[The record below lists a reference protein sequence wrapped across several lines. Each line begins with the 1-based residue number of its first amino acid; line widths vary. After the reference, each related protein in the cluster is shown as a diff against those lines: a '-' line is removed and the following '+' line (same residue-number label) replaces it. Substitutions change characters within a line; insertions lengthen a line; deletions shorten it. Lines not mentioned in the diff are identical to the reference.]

1 MLIGRA
7 CELAAVVGALADPG
21 LVLLT
26 GPVGIGKTALAV
38 TAVRQ
43 TGRTALIGGGLR
55 ALSKVPGV
63 AVGRAV
69 AGRLPDH
76 DPVLATEIVRLRV
89 GAGVLVL
96 DDAQWADRL
105 SLTVARRLAQHTR
118 VLICVRTLTPPARR
132 LAARI
137 RADARLTIAL
147 TGLPD
152 TDALLLVQVCASL
165 RVPPARVGTPAQ
177 VGPSGSAPES
187 GAEPDAREVVR
198 RAGGN
203 PLALRELAV
212 ADGPGTLRQT
222 VAAGLG
228 ELSQPARTA
237 FAALGAL
244 GQGLPV
250 AVVGAAATELQDAGL
265 VRLFAGPAPMV
276 TAVEPAIAE
285 LAFGLLPPAERVA
298 LQARLAQL
306 LPPGQAARLLA
317 AAGLTQAAITAARAG
332 AEQAAEEAERVQL
345 MVLALR
351 LAGADAPPRERLDL
365 AARAMALQDWPS
377 ALELL
382 DPDRPLPAG
391 DELERL
397 VLRAELALV
406 MQDRATA
413 ADRTTE
419 ALGLTGSAGPA
430 GEPDRFVGPQPAHRF
445 ANRLALLQ
453 AELELPRDPA
463 AAARTAAG
471 LLATLPDG
479 DAGELADRA
488 HARTLLGLALA
499 RSGNPRWEDE
509 LRQAAL
515 EAERSGTWPVRCRA
529 VLAHAR
535 ALLQAGRVAAAQEL
549 AAGFAALCRERGAL
563 TWTLRCEAVL
573 LWAQLHLHGELD
585 AVTEAGSG
593 VLAGAAPADVVQQ
606 VSALVA
612 LALGDAGHPRA
623 GRRILD
629 AHAPANRIGRWTAA
643 ELALLAG
650 DYGFAELSGS
660 ELATRPDLAGRLGAL
675 TAGFAA
681 YVAQAVD
688 VPEIAVPQA
697 SDPWRTGMRREQV
710 RMLWAAGAA
719 ALPSDR
725 AHGLQLLQEAYDCA
739 GRDGLEALQSLISAS
754 LRRAGAAPPARRGRG
769 DGEPTARERQVL
781 DLVADG
787 LSSRAIAGQ
796 LGLSVLTVDSHVR
809 SAMAT
814 LGAPTRLAAAV
825 RVRELG

>member
-1 MLIGRA
+1 VLIGRA
-7 CELAAVVGALADPG
+7 SELAAVVRALAGPG

-26 GPVGIGKTALAV
+26 GSVGIGKTALAV

-55 ALSKVPGV
+55 ALSNVPGV

-69 AGRLPDH
+69 AGRLPGH
-76 DPVLATEIVRLRV
+76 DPVLATEIMRLRV

-105 SLTVARRLAQHTR
+105 SLTVARRLAQHAR
-118 VLICVRTLTPPARR
+118 VLICVRTLTPPACR

-152 TDALLLVQVCASL
+152 ADALLLVQVCASL
-165 RVPPARVGTPAQ
+165 RVPARVGPPAQ
-177 VGPSGSAPES
+177 VGPSASASAS
-187 GAEPDAREVVR
+187 GAEPDAGEVVR

-212 ADGPGTLRQT
+212 ADGTGTLRQT
-222 VAAGLG
+222 VAAGLS

-237 FAALGAL
+237 IAALGAL

-250 AVVGAAATELQDAGL
+250 AVVGAAATELQNAGL
-265 VRLFAGPAPMV
+265 VRLSAGPAPMV
-276 TAVEPAIAE
+276 TAIEPAIAE

-298 LQARLAQL
+298 LQGRLAQL

-345 MVLALR
+345 TVLALR

-365 AARAMALQDWPS
+365 AAKAMALQDWPS

-397 VLRAELALV
+397 VLRAELALM

-413 ADRTTE
+413 ADRT
-419 ALGLTGSAGPA
+419 AQAVGLTGSAGPA
-430 GEPDRFVGPQPAHRF
+430 GEPDRFVGQHPAHRF

-471 LLATLPDG
+471 LLVILPDG
-479 DAGELADRA
+479 DVSELADRA
-488 HARTLLGLALA
+488 RARTLLGLALA
-499 RSGNPRWEDE
+499 RSGGLRWEDE
-509 LRQAAL
+509 LRRAAL
-515 EAERSGTWPVRCRA
+515 DAERSGAWAVRCRA

-549 AAGFAALCRERGAL
+549 AAGFAAVCRERGAL

-585 AVTEAGSG
+585 AVTEAGSS

-660 ELATRPDLAGRLGAL
+660 ELASRPDLAGRLGVL
-675 TAGFAA
+675 TAAFAA

-688 VPEIAVPQA
+688 VPEIAVPQG

-710 RMLWAAGAA
+710 RVLWAAGAA

-725 AHGLQLLQEAYDCA
+725 AHGLQLLQQAYDCA

-809 SAMAT
+809 SAMTT

-825 RVRELG
+825 RAREFG